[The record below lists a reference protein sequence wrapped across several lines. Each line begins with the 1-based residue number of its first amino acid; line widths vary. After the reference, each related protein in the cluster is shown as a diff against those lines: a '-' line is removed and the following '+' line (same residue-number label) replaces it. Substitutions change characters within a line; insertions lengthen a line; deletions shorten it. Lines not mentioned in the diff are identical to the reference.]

1 MKTPDDANEY
11 GCCCECGYP
20 LVPVWFTEEEYVTK
34 DGMMWKTG
42 RTRRAVDYLLC
53 ENCLHKECVDESF
66 DKPWR

>member
-1 MKTPDDANEY
+1 MKTPDKSNEY
-11 GCCCECGYP
+11 GCCCKCGHS

-34 DGMMWKTG
+34 DGIMCKTG
-42 RTRRAVDYLLC
+42 RTRRAVDYLFC